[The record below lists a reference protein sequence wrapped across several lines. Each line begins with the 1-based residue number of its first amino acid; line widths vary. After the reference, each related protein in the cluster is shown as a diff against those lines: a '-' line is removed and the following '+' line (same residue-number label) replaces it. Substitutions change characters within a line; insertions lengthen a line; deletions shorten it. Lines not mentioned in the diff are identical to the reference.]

1 MRALVPVVATLLAV
15 AAFACSS
22 SSPDGPPGTPAAAAE
37 AGIGATTGPREV
49 STTVTFDANGIS
61 SPMTFTI
68 PDKTRSVTIVVEGQA
83 ARLHALASFAMSDG
97 VDLVDIDTATSHASA
112 MKASYFDE
120 QVGEMP
126 GALDQSVRLGTF
138 THVYPYAPGQP
149 IVAGAATLRVATDGA
164 EGEATVK
171 VLMPEDDGAKSL
183 HLNVFRVSEA
193 DTAFDS
199 APLLAELRPLFAQAA
214 IDVVIDETVVAPG
227 TGYAKLE
234 TFTEPQEA
242 PDSDAAKL
250 ATNLSTKAT
259 SSALPVMIVDSLPAG
274 VGGLSLGVP
283 GPPISTSY
291 YYGVVVAN
299 DADAGNLARVVA
311 HEVAH
316 FLGLQHVTNQGV
328 SGKVYAD
335 PLADTS
341 PTKPNLM
348 TKGTELT
355 PDQIFVLT
363 RSALLTAN

>member
-1 MRALVPVVATLLAV
+1 MRALASV
-15 AAFACSS
+15 AASLLVLGCSS
-22 SSPDGPPGTPAAAAE
+22 SSSDGSSGSTPTEADGGTDAATA
-37 AGIGATTGPREV
+37 PREV

-61 SPMTFTI
+61 SPVAFTI
-68 PDKTRSVTIVVEGQA
+68 PGNTRSVTVVVEGQP
-83 ARLHALASFAMSDG
+83 ARLHGLASFAMSDG
-97 VDLVDIDTATSHASA
+97 IDLVDIDTSSSHASA
-112 MKASYFDE
+112 MKESYFDE

-126 GALDQSVRLGTF
+126 GSLDQSIRLGTF
-138 THVYPYAPGQP
+138 THVYPYAPGQA
-149 IVAGAATLRVATDGA
+149 IVSGNATLRVATDGG

-171 VLMPEDDGAKSL
+171 VFMPEDDGAKTL
-183 HLNVFRVSEA
+183 HLNMLRVS
-193 DTAFDS
+193 DTAAAFDW
-199 APLLAELRPLFAQAA
+199 APLLDELRRLYSQAG
-214 IDVVIDETVVAPG
+214 IDVMLDEELSLPG
-227 TGYAKLE
+227 TGYTKLE

-250 ATNLSTKAT
+250 ASIVSTKAK

-283 GPPISTSY
+283 GPPTPSSY

-299 DADAGNLARVVA
+299 DPDATSVARVVA

-316 FLGLQHVTNQGV
+316 FLGLQHVTNRGI
-328 SGKVYAD
+328 SGKVYED

-341 PTKPNLM
+341 PSKPNLM

-363 RSALLTAN
+363 RSSLLTAK